1 MTRPPAVRV
10 VCVTYHPGAELAELA
25 TSLATATTADVEL
38 VLVDNGTD
46 QSVAAE
52 VAERHGATLLVPG
65 RNLGYGAAANVGA
78 RGAQQPWVVVV
89 NPDVVW
95 HPGSLDLLLA
105 AGERSGAGSVG
116 PRLLSTDGTVYPS
129 ARALPS
135 LGTGIGHAVLSRLWP
150 GNPWTRAY
158 RREDAGDDERAAGWL
173 SGACLVLRRE
183 AFEQVG
189 GFDESYFMFFE
200 DTDLGDRLGRAGWT
214 NLYVPAAQVT
224 HVGGTSWRARPASMI
239 RAHHAS
245 ALRYLSRRYGRWYH
259 LPIRVALRVGLAVRQ
274 AVELRR
280 AAREA

>member
-25 TSLATATTADVEL
+25 ASLATATTADVEL

-116 PRLLSTDGTVYPS
+116 PRLLKAAICS
-129 ARALPS
+129 ALPAVGS
-135 LGTGIGHAVLSRLWP
+135 L
-150 GNPWTRAY
+150 
-158 RREDAGDDERAAGWL
+158 L
-173 SGACLVLRRE
+173 SG
-183 AFEQVG
+183 
-189 GFDESYFMFFE
+189 S
-200 DTDLGDRLGRAGWT
+200 AGKL
-214 NLYVPAAQVT
+214 N
-224 HVGGTSWRARPASMI
+224 G
-239 RAHHAS
+239 
-245 ALRYLSRRYGRWYH
+245 
-259 LPIRVALRVGLAVRQ
+259 Q
-274 AVELRR
+274 AEP
-280 AAREA
+280 